1 MDPISSAAA
10 TPDPTLTTDP
20 AATANTQADFQAAF
34 DRALSSAGVGVVS
47 IALEDLMQI
56 SQEDL

>member
-1 MDPISSAAA
+1 MDPISSAIPPTDTTAA
-10 TPDPTLTTDP
+10 DPT
-20 AATANTQADFQAAF
+20 AANTQADFQQAF
-34 DRALSSAGVGVVS
+34 DRVLSSIGTGVVS

>member
-1 MDPISSAAA
+1 MDPISSALAPTDTTAA
-10 TPDPTLTTDP
+10 DP
-20 AATANTQADFQAAF
+20 AAANAQADFQQAF
-34 DRALSSAGVGVVS
+34 DRVLSSIGTGVVS